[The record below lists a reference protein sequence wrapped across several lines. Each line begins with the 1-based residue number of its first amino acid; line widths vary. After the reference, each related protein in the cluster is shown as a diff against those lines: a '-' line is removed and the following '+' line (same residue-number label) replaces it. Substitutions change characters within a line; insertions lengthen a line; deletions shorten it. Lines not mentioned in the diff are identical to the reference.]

1 MDNMLVVDDERE
13 FIAELDE
20 PEAVTARPRLR
31 TRLWILLRA
40 IARALG
46 SIFEWIFGAISLVLG
61 LSFLAAIPGVNL
73 LTLGYFLE
81 TSARVARSG
90 RLRDGFVGVRK
101 AARVGGI
108 TAGIWLSLVPTWFAG
123 AYARSA
129 EVISPG
135 GRPAVLWRGVCIA
148 VTVLAMLHIG
158 VACLR
163 GGRIRYFV
171 WPFGHPFWLWRR
183 LRTGGLYTEARD
195 RLWAFAA
202 SLRLPYYFRLGLVG
216 FVGTLAWLAIPGGL
230 MALPGVAP
238 LLAAIG
244 VLLLAI
250 VVPFLPFLQVRYAL
264 EGKTSALFSR
274 RAIRQRFRCAPWA
287 FAFSLFVLLLA
298 AIPLYLLK
306 IEKIPREAA
315 WLESLVFVIF
325 LAPARLLTGWAY
337 ARSGRGELPRG
348 CSLRFLSA
356 VEDVGEI
363 PTEGKKLIVVA
374 AVNDAIYFRIFD
386 PRGRVVVDTVGTRL
400 GASIGQIDGLRN
412 QLDRSSSERMLTRR
426 EKRRTIKTIS
436 SIVGH
441 TIPRHWIFR
450 VLGRMAIVVAAFFY
464 VLVVFFAQYTSWEG
478 AISLYEQHAFLLPV
492 PFFLM

>member
-1 MDNMLVVDDERE
+1 
-13 FIAELDE
+13 
-20 PEAVTARPRLR
+20 
-31 TRLWILLRA
+31 
-40 IARALG
+40 
-46 SIFEWIFGAISLVLG
+46 
-61 LSFLAAIPGVNL
+61 
-73 LTLGYFLE
+73 
-81 TSARVARSG
+81 
-90 RLRDGFVGVRK
+90 
-101 AARVGGI
+101 
-108 TAGIWLSLVPTWFAG
+108 
-123 AYARSA
+123 
-129 EVISPG
+129 
-135 GRPAVLWRGVCIA
+135 
-148 VTVLAMLHIG
+148 
-158 VACLR
+158 
-163 GGRIRYFV
+163 
-171 WPFGHPFWLWRR
+171 
-183 LRTGGLYTEARD
+183 
-195 RLWAFAA
+195 
-202 SLRLPYYFRLGLVG
+202 
-216 FVGTLAWLAIPGGL
+216 
-230 MALPGVAP
+230 
-238 LLAAIG
+238 
-244 VLLLAI
+244 LLLAI